1 MMAISGNDTH
11 SRLVFLLKVI
21 LPLAALAILST
32 LFLISRT
39 IDPSDAIPYAT
50 VDVADRIREPR
61 MTAPAYAGV
70 TSDGASLSVTA
81 DQASPDTGAA
91 TALRAELK
99 TPDGATTNFNA
110 ANGLLDPQAQTLTL
124 SDGVQIT
131 TSTGLTISTQS
142 LISALDHTEVTSDS
156 TTTATGPLGAIT
168 AGSMALTQ
176 TDGAYVLRFKNRVKL
191 IYQPPK

>member
-142 LISALDHTEVTSDS
+142 LISALDHTEVTNDS

>member
-81 DQASPDTGAA
+81 DQASPDTGVA

>member
-1 MMAISGNDTH
+1 MAISGNDTH

-70 TSDGASLSVTA
+70 TTDGASLSVTA

-91 TALRAELK
+91 TALRAELQ
-99 TPDGATTNFNA
+99 TPDGASTSFNA
-110 ANGLLDPQAQTLTL
+110 ANGLLDPEGQTLTL
-124 SDGVQIT
+124 TEGVQIT
-131 TSTGLTISTQS
+131 TSTGFTITTQS
-142 LISALDHTEVTSDS
+142 LISALDHTEVTSDT
-156 TTTATGPLGAIT
+156 TTTATGPLGTIT

-176 TDGAYVLRFKNRVKL
+176 TNGAYVLRFKNRVKL
-191 IYQPPK
+191 IYQPLK

>member
-1 MMAISGNDTH
+1 MAISGNDTH
-11 SRLVFLLKVI
+11 SRMVFLLKVI

-39 IDPSDAIPYAT
+39 IDPSAAIPYAT

-70 TSDGASLSVTA
+70 TADGAALTVTA

-91 TALRAELK
+91 SALRAELK
-99 TPDGATTNFNA
+99 TPDGASTSFNA
-110 ANGLLDPQAQTLTL
+110 ANGLLDPQAQMLTL

-131 TSTGLTISTQS
+131 TSTGFVISTQS
-142 LISALDHTEVTSDS
+142 LISALNHTEVTSD
-156 TTTATGPLGAIT
+156 TTITATGPLGAIT

>member
-1 MMAISGNDTH
+1 MAISGNDSH
-11 SRLVFLLKVI
+11 SRVVFLLKVI

-70 TSDGASLSVTA
+70 TTDGASLTVTA

-91 TALRAELK
+91 TALRADLK
-99 TPDGATTNFNA
+99 TPDGASTSFHA
-110 ANGLLDPQAQTLTL
+110 ANGLLDPQAKTLTL

-131 TSTGLTISTQS
+131 TSAGYTITTQS
-142 LISALDHTEVTSDS
+142 LISALDHTEVTAAD
-156 TTTATGPLGAIT
+156 TITATSPMGAIT
-168 AGSMALTQ
+168 AGSMSLTQ

-191 IYQPPK
+191 LYQPPK